1 MSQLLSIVVP
11 VRNMTGKLQHLESWI
26 TDAIEFNVEVI
37 IVEDIDDPST
47 TIELEKLVSRFG
59 SDKIKKVSGKYGSP
73 GGARNAGKILSK
85 GKWITFWDS
94 DDIGIPKVVISYLL
108 DNEKNETA
116 QVLVFSFRTHDWIVD
131 SQVTENLVNPDLHTF
146 DQIAKNPGI
155 WRIVFSTEFLKDLE
169 FPDYKM
175 AEDQVFLARV
185 GLRKPEI
192 SYVSEVGY
200 LYYRNVPNQLTSS
213 REAITDL
220 KRSTQ
225 EMSEICDASGQNTFN
240 FELYIR
246 QSITGML
253 HGKFIE
259 KPAFFI
265 GIVKF
270 LLHKF
275 TLTKIAVIVR
285 ITRS

>member
-11 VRNMTGKLQHLESWI
+11 VRNMAGKLQHLKSWI
-26 TDAIEFNVEVI
+26 SDAIELNVEVI
-37 IVEDIDDPST
+37 IVEDTDDPFT
-47 TIELEKLVSRFG
+47 TIELENLVLNFE
-59 SDKIKKVSGKYGSP
+59 SDKIKKISGKYGSP
-73 GGARNAGKILSK
+73 GGARNAGKILAN

-94 DDIGIPKVVISYLL
+94 DDLGIPKVVTSGLL
-108 DNEKNETA
+108 DNKKKESA
-116 QVLVFSFRTHDWIVD
+116 QVFIFSFRTHDWGVD
-131 SQVTENLVNPDLHTF
+131 SQVTENLVNPDLHSF

-192 SYVSEVGY
+192 SYVSQVGY
-200 LYYRNVPNQLTSS
+200 LYYINVPNQLTSS
-213 REAITDL
+213 REAISDL

-225 EMSEICDASGQNTFN
+225 EMAEICDASGKNTFN

-246 QSITGML
+246 QSITGMV
-253 HGKFIE
+253 HGKLID

-265 GIVKF
+265 GFVKF
-270 LLHKF
+270 LFHNF

-285 ITRS
+285 IIRS